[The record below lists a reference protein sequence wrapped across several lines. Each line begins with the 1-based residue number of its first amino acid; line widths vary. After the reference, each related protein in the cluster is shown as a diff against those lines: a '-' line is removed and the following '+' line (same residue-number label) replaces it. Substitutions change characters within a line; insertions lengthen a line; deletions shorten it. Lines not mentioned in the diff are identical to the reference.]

1 MKKTLIAIALIASII
16 TLPSCSKEGVKTVS
30 ASALI
35 DESGLSSSVTKPDN
49 YSVTFTNISTTSE
62 VTVVTENGTAAVSGL
77 VPGIYKVTAT
87 ATTVS
92 GGFTYTI
99 SASESSASIVDDG
112 TKITLKVAA
121 SKESALLFKEIYYTG
136 CTFKDTTG
144 TAADY
149 FRDQYYE
156 IYNNS
161 DQTVYADSLCIAET
175 RYAYYDFSFMY
186 TWNIPNP
193 ENYVFCSIIW
203 QMPGTGKDYPIKPG
217 ESIIVA
223 QWATNHKAKNLTNG
237 GSPVDLSGAEFE
249 AITKSRTLWNG
260 IVITDGPAINMTKA
274 VNSDGYDI
282 AQWLT
287 PVTGGAYVI
296 FKPSTPLK
304 NSDFITATNATW
316 GNTGRE
322 VPLTDI
328 LDGVQAVEK
337 ASRATTLGLPSSV
350 DAGYIFLS
358 KGSYTGQSISRKVAG
373 KTADGRVIL
382 QDTNNT
388 TNDFQIQDTPTIRR
402 DGAGKPSWNTWAK

>member
-1 MKKTLIAIALIASII
+1 MKKALFSIALIAAIFA
-16 TLPSCSKEGVKTVS
+16 LPSCSKDGVKTVS
-30 ASALI
+30 ASATI
-35 DESGLSSSVTKPDN
+35 DESGLASSVTKPES
-49 YSVTFTNISTTSE
+49 YAVTFTNVSTTTS
-62 VTVVTENGTAAVSGL
+62 VTATTENGTAVVTGL

-99 SASESSASIVDDG
+99 SGSEASASIVEDG
-112 TKITLKVAA
+112 TKVSLKVAA
-121 SKESALLFKEIYYTG
+121 AKESALLFKEIYYTG
-136 CTFKDTTG
+136 CAFKDTTG
-144 TAADY
+144 IDADY

-186 TWNIPNP
+186 TWDIPNP
-193 ENYVFCSIIW
+193 ENYVFCSVIW

-217 ESIIVA
+217 ESIVVA
-223 QWATNHKAKNLTNG
+223 QWATNHKAKKLTNG

-249 AITKSRTLWNG
+249 AITKSTTLWNG
-260 IVITDGPAINMTKA
+260 IVITDGPAINMART
-274 VNSDGYDI
+274 VNSDGYDVP
-282 AQWLT
+282 QWLT
-287 PVTGGAYVI
+287 PVSGGAYVI
-296 FKPSTPLK
+296 FKPSKALK
-304 NSDFITATNATW
+304 NSDFITATNASW

-322 VPLTDI
+322 ILLSDI
-328 LDGVQAVEK
+328 LDGVQAVGD
-337 ASRATTLGLPSSV
+337 ATRATTLGLPTSV
-350 DAGYIFLS
+350 DAGYIFLP
-358 KGSYTGQSISRKVAG
+358 KGTYTGQSISRKVSS

-388 TNDFQIQDTPTIRR
+388 TNDFEIQDTPVIRR